1 MHLSINL
8 VILLLS
14 AVMVD
19 NLMHFLLLLFL
30 REMSVLRKINEADA
44 LASPK
49 IVISWHFFSLNLSQK
64 FLHKLAFW

>member
-49 IVISWHFFSLNLSQK
+49 IVISWHFLV
-64 FLHKLAFW
+64 